1 MTTEVKKRVPWIERS
16 ELIKDKFPSTARL
29 DWYEVFRQDPAIL
42 GKIVNDIIK
51 LDQARSGKPGKRPSL
66 EEADAQD
73 KLRKLQ
79 DEDYSE
85 YEFQQAFKA
94 LVGKRSIRML
104 ARKLDLEKSYV
115 HRLLQGKID
124 PPVAVLEQIAR
135 AFNKHPSYFLE
146 YRINYVLAMLNH
158 QLVRAP
164 ESSIVFYNRLA
175 GRNER
180 AAT

>member
-1 MTTEVKKRVPWIERS
+1 MSEIKKRVPWVERS
-16 ELIKDKFPSTARL
+16 ELIKGKFPSTARL

-42 GKIVNDIIK
+42 GKIINDIMK

-79 DEDYSE
+79 GEDYSE
-85 YEFQQAFKA
+85 LEFQYSFKN
-94 LVGKRSIRML
+94 LSGKRSIRML
-104 ARKLDLEKSYV
+104 ARKLSLEKSYV
-115 HRLLQGKID
+115 HRLLQGKIE
-124 PPVAVLEQIAR
+124 PTAETMEQIAK

-146 YRINYVLAMLNH
+146 YRIYYVLAMLSH
-158 QLVRAP
+158 KLVQSP

-180 AAT
+180 VAV